1 MEPSCFVTAS
11 SWGVAQGLI
20 VSIGRA
26 FRARGQAVYAYL
38 CPRVC
43 LWILSSLGDNDEDE
57 KEAEMQIICFS
68 YLGWRQRRGRK

>member
-43 LWILSSLGDNDEDE
+43 LWVLSSLGVQDG
-57 KEAEMQIICFS
+57 KGAPLLS
-68 YLGWRQRRGRK
+68 GRRGITTNKNRKCVHT